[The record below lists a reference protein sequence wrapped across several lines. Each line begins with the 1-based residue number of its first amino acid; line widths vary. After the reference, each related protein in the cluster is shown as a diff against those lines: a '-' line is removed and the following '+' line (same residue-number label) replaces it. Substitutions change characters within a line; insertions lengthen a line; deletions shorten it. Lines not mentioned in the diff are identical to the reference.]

1 VDDFT
6 KDNFTTV
13 CSHLNN
19 YKGLTRLGL
28 ELVVFDLEESKETLM
43 SVLKNHRESL
53 RVLSLAKNKV
63 TNALMEHICDG
74 LKDMNVM
81 EVIDLRHLKEA
92 KNVDWVKMLT
102 SISTL
107 SSNRKKNV

>member
-1 VDDFT
+1 
-6 KDNFTTV
+6 
-13 CSHLNN
+13 
-19 YKGLTRLGL
+19 
-28 ELVVFDLEESKETLM
+28 M

-107 SSNRKKNV
+107 SSNRKKNVQIMISGYQTHLKQKDIHTYLESETPFIEINIM